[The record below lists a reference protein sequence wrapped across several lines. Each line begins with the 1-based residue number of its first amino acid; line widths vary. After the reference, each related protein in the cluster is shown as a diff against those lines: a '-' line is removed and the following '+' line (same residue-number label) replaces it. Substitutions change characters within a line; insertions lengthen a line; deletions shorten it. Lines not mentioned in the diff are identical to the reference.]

1 MKKNKQKMIDTLKIR
16 ELHTSRMTVYEI
28 AEAMGIDVSRVLFEL
43 EYMGYTPIYEHDE
56 PEPCSFMRK

>member
-1 MKKNKQKMIDTLKIR
+1 MKKKENPVVDTLKIR

-43 EYMGYTPIYEHDE
+43 EYMGYKPIYEHDE
-56 PEPCSFMRK
+56 PEPCSFMQK